1 MKTKERPKLS
11 KEQIRRNIFL
21 TTIVIG
27 LIEVLLVTLIFVKQ
41 AYYLFWTPVIF
52 IIVYAF
58 ALFMDLGKLK
68 DLEEEESSNRDE
80 NPIEEEALAIEEE
93 ALEETEET
101 QEKQ

>member
-68 DLEEEESSNRDE
+68 DLDEEESSNRDE
-80 NPIEEEALAIEEE
+80 NPVGEEALAIEEE
-93 ALEETEET
+93 ALEKIEET